1 MEITEIKEI
10 CSRIADLTEN
20 IARFDRNEREVFTA
34 DKIEYK
40 GKNNLVSYV
49 DKRSEAMIVEE
60 LRKIIPDCDIIAE
73 ENYYG
78 DNGCRY
84 RWIIDPLDGTTNFI
98 HGIPPY
104 CISIALQ
111 EDGVT
116 IAAII
121 REVTG
126 DDLYVSWGE
135 GTFFNGKKVTV
146 SGIEKLEDSLAIT
159 GLAYNMTEAQK
170 KDFVTLFDY
179 FNRNSHGARRS
190 GSAAMNLAYV
200 ARGAADLFYQANL
213 SAWDVAAGAFLVQQ
227 AGGMVT
233 DFTGGDGFLFGR
245 NIIATN
251 GHLHKQVRNIITQ

>member
-1 MEITEIKEI
+1 MDNSARKEI
-10 CSRIADLTEN
+10 CTAVAELTEEVAGF
-20 IARFDRNEREVFTA
+20 IRTQREVFTA

-49 DKRSEAMIVEE
+49 DKTSESMIVSTLKKLLPES
-60 LRKIIPDCDIIAE
+60 DIIAE
-73 ENYYG
+73 ENDYG
-78 DNGCRY
+78 SNEKKY

-111 EDGVT
+111 EDGQT
-116 IAAII
+116 IVGVI

-126 DDLYVSWGE
+126 GDLYLSWGE
-135 GTFFNGKKVTV
+135 GTYFNGKKTAV
-146 SGIEKLEDSLAIT
+146 SEIDKLENALAIT

-179 FNRNSHGARRS
+179 FNRNTHGARRS

-227 AGGMVT
+227 AGGTVT
-233 DFTGGDGFLFGR
+233 DFKGENDFLFGR
-245 NIIATN
+245 TIIATN
-251 GHLHKQVRNIITQ
+251 TLMHNQVRRIILE